1 MRILN
6 LRSFYLA
13 STFPRLVNRS
23 LKRFFLNLY
32 DSRVAIDYETGRHF
46 GTAQP
51 GSLGYLRPRHG
62 RRDLISSAACSS
74 RAIFVHSSRHRN
86 VRVCNRLRNG
96 WRRVLIYRLPDFCMC
111 ARAHDDLFFRPERS
125 SFAMSYLQQCDT
137 RRVCQIVAAKLTGV
151 LTLKLIEKAYIL
163 GAYPA
168 RNAGDQF
175 SSRSKTKRAEHVQTI
190 KLETNSSI

>member
-23 LKRFFLNLY
+23 LKRFFLSLY
-32 DSRVAIDYETGRHF
+32 DSCVAIDYETGRHF

-62 RRDLISSAACSS
+62 RDLISSAACSS

-96 WRRVLIYRLPDFCMC
+96 WQRVLLYRFTDFCMC
-111 ARAHDDLFFRPERS
+111 ARTRTTTSFFARSDRPSQWAICSNAIHGEFAKSLPQNSPEYSLWSWLKRLIFWARTQREMRTS
-125 SFAMSYLQQCDT
+125 SRLVP
-137 RRVCQIVAAKLTGV
+137 RLN
-151 LTLKLIEKAYIL
+151 
-163 GAYPA
+163 A
-168 RNAGDQF
+168 RNMFRQ
-175 SSRSKTKRAEHVQTI
+175 
-190 KLETNSSI
+190 